1 MKRIIVIGCPGSGKS
16 VFSIKLSN
24 ILQIPVIHLD
34 NLYWNSDKTT
44 VDNELFRSRLTD
56 SIQKDSWIIDGNYI
70 STMELRL
77 QHSDTVFFL
86 DYPVELCL
94 EGVKSR
100 KGKVRPDI
108 PWIEEE
114 EDEEFIQYIK
124 DFKSNVTPKIYQY
137 LYNYSDKEVFH
148 LKTREEAECLLNQ
161 LEMRNH
167 NEEI

>member
-44 VDNELFRSRLTD
+44 VDNEVFRNRLTD

-70 STMELRL
+70 STMEIRL
-77 QHSDTVFFL
+77 QHCDTVFFL
-86 DYPVELCL
+86 DYPVEICL

-100 KGKVRPDI
+100 KGKIRPDI

-114 EDEEFIQYIK
+114 ENEEFIQYIK
-124 DFKSNVTPKIYQY
+124 NFKSNVTPKIHQY
-137 LYNYSDKEVFH
+137 LYNYSDREVFH
-148 LKTREEAECLLNQ
+148 LKSREEAECLLNQ
-161 LEMRNH
+161 LEMRNY